1 LFLYGL
7 GVGFATAQLTG
18 VILSETPVAQSGQ
31 ASAMQSTS
39 RQVGAAIGTAIL
51 GTTLL
56 LGLGHFVNKD
66 LQEAGV
72 PSAQAEQITQVV
84 ASSAGQAIP
93 GLGDPVIVE
102 AASQGFSSATK
113 TVSLVAA
120 IFVTLGL
127 LASFLLPRNAAR
139 IRAEGYEP
147 PKG

>member
-1 LFLYGL
+1 MKKLMCIF
-7 GVGFATAQLTG
+7 VVALT
-18 VILSETPVAQSGQ
+18 LSPLV
-31 ASAMQSTS
+31 
-39 RQVGAAIGTAIL
+39 
-51 GTTLL
+51 
-56 LGLGHFVNKD
+56 
-66 LQEAGV
+66 
-72 PSAQAEQITQVV
+72 AQAEQITQVV